1 MRFERGKIYK
11 VSDFPGSPVVRTLAP
26 TAGGTGSISGGRSKV
41 LHVGSLA
48 KKKKES
54 KIR

>member
-11 VSDFPGSPVVRTLAP
+11 VSDFPGSPVVRTLAS
-26 TAGGTGSISGGRSKV
+26 AEGGTGSISGGRSKIP
-41 LHVGSLA
+41 HVAQRGQ
-48 KKKKES
+48 KKKS